1 MKKFIDQII
10 ITLFFLYLLISKYI
24 IIISYNYSIFI
35 MCYKY
40 KFPSKE
46 KYRTGFIKSS
56 IKFFH
61 FNL

>member
-10 ITLFFLYLLISKYI
+10 ITLFFLYLLINKYI

-35 MCYKY
+35 MCYK
-40 KFPSKE
+40 FASKE

>member
-35 MCYKY
+35 IPFLLCV
-40 KFPSKE
+40 
-46 KYRTGFIKSS
+46 I
-56 IKFFH
+56 
-61 FNL
+61 NLHRKKNIELIL

>member
-35 MCYKY
+35 TCYK
-40 KFPSKE
+40 FASKE
-46 KYRTGFIKSS
+46 MV
-56 IKFFH
+56 
-61 FNL
+61 L

>member
-35 MCYKY
+35 MCYK
-40 KFPSKE
+40 FASKE
-46 KYRTGFIKSS
+46 KYRTDFIKSS

-61 FNL
+61 L